1 MKDNGDNMRRLY
13 CFGIKYIENENY
25 EQICY
30 HSFCEDDSYAEE
42 VLEML
47 RENLRKV
54 ENIKDNQIVENWFYP
69 VTVKSKFI
77 YE

>member
-1 MKDNGDNMRRLY
+1 M
-13 CFGIKYIENENY
+13 ENENY

-47 RENLRKV
+47 RESLRKV
-54 ENIKDNQIVENWFYP
+54 ENIKDDQIVENWFYP
-69 VTVKSKFI
+69 VTIWSKFI

>member
-1 MKDNGDNMRRLY
+1 MKRLY
-13 CFGIKYIENENY
+13 CFGIKYIKNKNY

-30 HSFCEDDSYAEE
+30 HSFCEDDFYAEE

-54 ENIKDNQIVENWFYP
+54 ENIKDNQIVQNWFYP